1 MTKTESLAFLTEAEA
16 KRLMSRGN
24 PVQCERVGCRKLIEI
39 DKPFVRKRRRN
50 AKGLHTDYYCVDCWN
65 EMFYEEQTE

>member
-1 MTKTESLAFLTEAEA
+1 MTKTESLAVLTEAEA

-24 PVQCERVGCRKLIEI
+24 PVRCPRCQKLIEI
-39 DKPFVRKRRRN
+39 DKLFVRKRRRN

-65 EMFYEEQTE
+65 EMFYEEQTPK